1 MSRFVI
7 PTVVEQTHRG
17 ERAYDIYSRLLI
29 DRIVFLGTPIDDD
42 VANAII
48 AQLLFLEQQ
57 DAERDIY
64 LYINS
69 PGGVVTA
76 GMGIYDT
83 MQYIQPDVATIC
95 VGQAAS
101 MGALLL
107 CAGTAGKRSCLPHSR
122 VMIHQPSGGARGQV
136 TDIQIAAKESQRIKE
151 MTAKVISKHTKQD
164 YDKVIEDTER
174 DNFLTAED
182 SVSYG
187 LVDQVI
193 YPGDKDKTEEEKD

>member
-1 MSRFVI
+1 MSRFII

-29 DRIVFLGTPIDDD
+29 DRIVFLGTPIDDS
-42 VANAII
+42 VANAVI

-57 DAERDIY
+57 DPERDIY

-83 MQYIQPDVATIC
+83 MQYIRPDIATIC

-107 CAGTAGKRSCLPHSR
+107 TSGTVGKRHCLPHSR

-136 TDIQIAAKESQRIKE
+136 TDIQIAAQESQRIKE
-151 MTAKVISKHTKQD
+151 MTAKVIAKHTGKEISQ
-164 YDKVIEDTER
+164 VIEDTER
-174 DNFLTAED
+174 DNFLTAEMAME
-182 SVSYG
+182 YG

-193 YPGDKDKTEEEKD
+193 YPEDRKEEKEEE